1 MSTPA
6 KQRGIIENVTQL
18 KIDAYGARDLI
29 WMLVEDDNSN
39 NPFFSTVDGS
49 RRRECWTLSD
59 CIIIAEQFTPAPVL
73 QPPPAPIEAPVPQIP
88 TVTTV
93 WQQRAIECFSNMHAA
108 AVSYRATKDPGNLR
122 PAAGIC
128 DNIERFTSNDDE
140 MVYVKDNLIRTLPSY
155 SGAWHYPVKHTA
167 SHESAERAWDYTEN
181 KWLGD
186 YGANRLE
193 QLGELV
199 EAIKTRWDDNLIIR
213 QSPAYQRGIKVGDIV
228 WHRERNELI
237 TFETDDFSADP
248 YFTRPDGVR
257 FSTHLDNIEC
267 DITKVLT
274 GDPIEVLIARAK
286 AHILKRKEIAA
297 QIAVLEKQAAAE
309 REAINLIDIE
319 LAHTFGV
326 KRIEA

>member
-6 KQRGIIENVTQL
+6 KLLGIFEHSTRL
-18 KIDAYGARDLI
+18 KINADGARGLV
-29 WMLVEDDNSN
+29 WLLVEDDNSN
-39 NPFFSTVDGS
+39 NPFFSSEDGT
-49 RRRECWTLSD
+49 RRRECWTLRD
-59 CIIIAEQFTPAPVL
+59 CIIIAEQAIPQLA
-73 QPPPAPIEAPVPQIP
+73 PPPVIEEIQLVAIP
-88 TVTTV
+88 LPERSF
-93 WQQRAIECFSNMHAA
+93 WQERAIECFSHMHAA
-108 AVSYRATKDPGNLR
+108 AVNYRETKEPGMIR
-122 PAAGIC
+122 PGAGIC
-128 DNIERFTSNDDE
+128 DNIERFTNHDDE

-155 SGAWHYPVKHTA
+155 SGAWHYPVKNTDAHDN
-167 SHESAERAWDYTEN
+167 AERAWDYTEN